1 MSSQQY
7 LGMSGELAVIAGS
20 SVAGALSAAIIERL
34 SRARQRARAE
44 QKTAAAAKI
53 ELASLLFE
61 KTLAAESITRAY
73 EAAQAGRIDPLER
86 DRLLAKFKHEL
97 DSLNE
102 KIASVKPVAEYEDLA
117 GMRNELVS
125 LIENRISAL
134 DRKLA
139 EMGKTGGRPA
149 AAEKVQAVPAP
160 EKVEAGV
167 PEKVEMPEPEKAKD
181 RQEKKDAGAEEKS
194 IEQLQKEIMQALQRL
209 EQVEMDKD

>member
-1 MSSQQY
+1 
-7 LGMSGELAVIAGS
+7 MSGELAVIAGS

-44 QKTAAAAKI
+44 QRTATAAKI
-53 ELASLLFE
+53 EHASLLFE
-61 KTLAAESITRAY
+61 KTLVSESITRVY
-73 EAAQAGRIDPLER
+73 EAAQAGRIDALER
-86 DRLLAKFKHEL
+86 DRLLAKYKHEI

-102 KIASVKPVAEYEDLA
+102 RIASVKPVAEYEDLA

-125 LIENRISAL
+125 LLENRISAL

-139 EMGKTGGRPA
+139 EMSKAGVRP
-149 AAEKVQAVPAP
+149 AAEKVRAPPEKQVPAP
-160 EKVEAGV
+160 EKVEV
-167 PEKVEMPEPEKAKD
+167 PEPKAEPEK
-181 RQEKKDAGAEEKS
+181 REPSAEEKS